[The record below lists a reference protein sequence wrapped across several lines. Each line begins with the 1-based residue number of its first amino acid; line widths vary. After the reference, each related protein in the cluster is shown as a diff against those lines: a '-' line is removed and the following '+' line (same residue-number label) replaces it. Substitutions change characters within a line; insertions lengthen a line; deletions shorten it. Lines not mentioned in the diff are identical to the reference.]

1 MDYFAGIDGSLET
14 ANICI
19 VDQDGTVL
27 REQKVECTP
36 EALTNAL
43 KAFRKQFKR
52 VRLEA
57 GPLSTSLHR
66 DLRQAGIAAFLIET
80 RHMKSALSAM
90 RQKTDRNDARG
101 IAQMMRMGWYRAVHA
116 KSTDSQELP
125 VLLTHRKTL
134 IGKLIAIDNEIRG
147 TLKAFGFKI
156 GHTTR
161 LTFERRV
168 LELVQGM
175 PRLDA
180 MTRPMLRVRAVL
192 LTEIATLHRML
203 LKEVRHDPVCR
214 RLMMIPGVGPLV
226 ALTYKTGVDMPER
239 FVRSSDVGVH
249 FGLTPKRY
257 ASGATDVSGSIS
269 KRGDGMVRTALY
281 EAASVMMHHGRRWS
295 ALKAWAVKLAK
306 RAGLKRAKVALARK
320 LAVIMHRMWL
330 DSTDFRWATDQK
342 AGANPAVT
350 VTSA

>member
-27 REQKVECTP
+27 REEKVESTP
-36 EALTNAL
+36 EALIDAL
-43 KAFRKQFKR
+43 RRFRKPLKR
-52 VRLEA
+52 IGLEA
-57 GPLSTSLHR
+57 GPLSTWLYR
-66 DLRQAGIAAFLIET
+66 ELRQAGLTTILVET

-101 IAQMMRMGWYRAVHA
+101 IAQMMRMGWFRAVHA
-116 KSTDSQELP
+116 KSTDSQELR
-125 VLLTHRKTL
+125 VLLTHRKTM

-147 TLKAFGFKI
+147 PLKAFGFKV

-175 PRLDA
+175 PRLDS

-192 LTEIATLHRML
+192 LTEIATLHRMV

-214 RLMMIPGVGPLV
+214 RLMTIPGVGPLV

-239 FVRSSDVGVH
+239 FARSSDVGVH
-249 FGLTPKRY
+249 FGLTPRRY

-269 KRGDGMVRTALY
+269 KCGDGMVRTALY
-281 EAASVMMHHGRRWS
+281 EAASVMIHHGRRWS
-295 ALKAWAVKLAK
+295 ALKAWAMKLAK

-320 LAVIMHRMWL
+320 LAVVMHRMWL
-330 DSTDFRWATDQK
+330 DGTDFRWTSEQQ
-342 AGANPAVT
+342 AVR
-350 VTSA
+350 A